1 MTLAGGSDA
10 RLRHV
15 FNGGRAARAGLAAG
29 DVIVAVDGLRASPES
44 LEQLRRA
51 RAPGELA
58 SVQAFRRDEL
68 MSFGLTLEAAP
79 QDTCW
84 LALADRADAAAIAR
98 RDAWLEAGSAAAEA
112 TGQPR

>member
-1 MTLAGGSDA
+1 MTLAGGTDA

-15 FNGGRAARAGLAAG
+15 LNGGPAARAGPAAG

-44 LEQLRRA
+44 LEQLRRS
-51 RAPGELA
+51 RAPGELV

-79 QDTCW
+79 EDTCW
-84 LALADRADAAAIAR
+84 LTLADGADAAAIAR
-98 RDAWLEAGSAAAEA
+98 RDARLGVA
-112 TGQPR
+112 TQ